1 MQRRDSRLPVPDPSV
16 PHCHENLTVSCSIAA
31 TVLPTR
37 FTALLRPV
45 LPSTT
50 TLPPAFHTS
59 NKRHALKFTHTKAS
73 TTHIPPP
80 RLQLPFCC
88 PPSTK
93 KGHATGG
100 RCVPSKNGTTIT
112 SAHSPCGPYLLCQV
126 CSKLVPVRLL
136 QNSWIQFSPK

>member
-1 MQRRDSRLPVPDPSV
+1 MLLPLPIRMQRRDSRLPVPDPSV

-59 NKRHALKFTHTKAS
+59 NKRHALKFTHTKANS
-73 TTHIPPP
+73 AA
-80 RLQLPFCC
+80 
-88 PPSTK
+88 
-93 KGHATGG
+93 HAHHHAQEL
-100 RCVPSKNGTTIT
+100 N
-112 SAHSPCGPYLLCQV
+112 
-126 CSKLVPVRLL
+126 RLL
-136 QNSWIQFSPK
+136 KHAADSSSVRTHTAKSFD